1 MGTTITHRLLDAWRS
16 ENDSR
21 ASCGQP
27 ILRRKDLADAA
38 GVTEGAVSQ
47 WFKGGNIAC
56 ENCIAIGPLLGVN
69 GKWLFDG
76 KGQRTTIN
84 TAGAFVAANDDEN
97 AGHTISEY
105 DASGSMGSGLI
116 LRDQSGS
123 IKTWRVSHDWVSK
136 NVKSYSS
143 IDNLCIVTG
152 FGDSMRP
159 MFNSGDPL
167 LLDSGV
173 KSVEFDAIYFFRV
186 GDEGFIKRLQRIPG
200 DGIRAISENK
210 SYESWTIRE
219 DMDFEIFGQV
229 LKAWRSEDF

>member
-1 MGTTITHRLLDAWRS
+1 MGSTITFRLLEAWRAAHEERLGS
-16 ENDSR
+16 
-21 ASCGQP
+21 GQAP
-27 ILRRKDLADAA
+27 LRRKDLADAA

-56 ENCIAIGPLLGVN
+56 ENCIAIGPLLGVS

-76 KGQRTTIN
+76 KGSRNPSASQ
-84 TAGAFVAANDDEN
+84 GAVQTLSDETES
-97 AGHTISEY
+97 GYTISEY
-105 DASGSMGSGLI
+105 DASGSMGTGLI

-123 IKTWRVSHDWVSK
+123 IKNWRVSSDWVGK

-173 KSVEFDAIYFFRV
+173 KSVEFDAVYFFRV

>member
-1 MGTTITHRLLDAWRS
+1 MGSTITSRLLDAWRAA
-16 ENDSR
+16 NDARLS
-21 ASCGQP
+21 AGQP
-27 ILRRKDLADAA
+27 LLRRKDLADAA
-38 GVTEGAVSQ
+38 DVTEGAVSQ
-47 WFKGGNIAC
+47 WFKGGNVAC
-56 ENCIAIGPLLGVN
+56 ENCIAIGPLLGVS

-76 KGQRTTIN
+76 KGQR
-84 TAGAFVAANDDEN
+84 APGEHSGLVRPDHKEDD
-97 AGHTISEY
+97 ASYIISEY
-105 DASGSMGSGLI
+105 DASGSMGTGLI

-123 IKTWRVSHDWVSK
+123 IKNWRVSKDWIGK

-143 IDNLCIVTG
+143 IENLCIVTG

-219 DMDFEIFGQV
+219 DMDFEIFGQI

>member
-16 ENDSR
+16 ANDSR
-21 ASCGQP
+21 ARCGQP
-27 ILRRKDLADAA
+27 LLRRKDLADAA

-56 ENCIAIGPLLGVN
+56 ENCIAIGPLLDVSGN
-69 GKWLFDG
+69 WLFDG
-76 KGQRTTIN
+76 KGPRNQTGSN
-84 TAGAFVAANDDEN
+84 WVARDRREEYDS
-97 AGHTISEY
+97 GYTISEY
-105 DASGSMGSGLI
+105 DASGSMGTGLI

-123 IKTWRVSHDWVSK
+123 IKNWRVSTDWVSK

-200 DGIRAISENK
+200 DGIRAISENR

>member
-1 MGTTITHRLLDAWRS
+1 MGSTITFRLLEAWRS
-16 ENDSR
+16 AHEERLGS
-21 ASCGQP
+21 GQAP
-27 ILRRKDLADAA
+27 LRRKDLADAA

-56 ENCIAIGPLLGVN
+56 ENCIAIGPLLGVS

-76 KGQRTTIN
+76 KGSKNPSASQ
-84 TAGAFVAANDDEN
+84 GAVQALSDETES
-97 AGHTISEY
+97 GYTISEY
-105 DASGSMGSGLI
+105 DASGSMGTGLI

-123 IKTWRVSHDWVSK
+123 IKNWRVSSDWVGK

-143 IDNLCIVTG
+143 IENLCIVTG

-173 KSVEFDAIYFFRV
+173 KSVEFDAVYFFRV

>member
-1 MGTTITHRLLDAWRS
+1 MGSTITFRLLEAWRAAQDERIGS
-16 ENDSR
+16 GK
-21 ASCGQP
+21 AA
-27 ILRRKDLADAA
+27 LRRKDLADAA

-47 WFKGGNIAC
+47 WFNGGNIAC
-56 ENCIAIGPLLGVN
+56 ENCIAIGPLLGIS

-76 KGQRTTIN
+76 KGSRN
-84 TAGAFVAANDDEN
+84 SSASHEVAQTLVDES
-97 AGHTISEY
+97 GYTISEY
-105 DASGSMGSGLI
+105 DASGSMGTGLI

-123 IKTWRVSHDWVSK
+123 IKNWRVSSDWVGK

-173 KSVEFDAIYFFRV
+173 KSVEFDAVYFFRV